1 MTTLPFWQ
9 RWSVHAVASLVIGIA
24 GAGLTYVLDLTP
36 ALTNSLTVAVSSWV
50 IAMVF
55 SIAYS
60 LHAARVEWRAAM
72 AVREALD
79 AGESLLLEFQSRLRE
94 IALRPLNGRPNHV
107 FIDYC
112 HRSLKDALAVA
123 TQAAQSGELT
133 VRDHHFDTVDKVM
146 AAFDGCKDRT
156 FCCVW
161 LIDDGEL
168 FDDSWRHYMACL
180 VELGG
185 KSRRTQRIQVRILF
199 VVRDLSDD
207 VMLRRPAVA
216 AVFGFVATAKGF
228 ACRVVARDCYE
239 VHRQDAGLSNECLD
253 FGVYGDHLLF
263 RTTQY
268 EPTNEGTFSVD
279 PTAIQKYRRM
289 HDLAMEAPQAR
300 DLPANLPE
308 NVSLEAFL
316 NCDAQEAQPQGAQ
329 PHLAAE

>member
-1 MTTLPFWQ
+1 M
-9 RWSVHAVASLVIGIA
+9 
-24 GAGLTYVLDLTP
+24 
-36 ALTNSLTVAVSSWV
+36 
-50 IAMVF
+50 
-55 SIAYS
+55 
-60 LHAARVEWRAAM
+60 E
-72 AVREALD
+72 
-79 AGESLLLEFQSRLRE
+79 
-94 IALRPLNGRPNHV
+94 
-107 FIDYC
+107 
-112 HRSLKDALAVA
+112 
-123 TQAAQSGELT
+123 
-133 VRDHHFDTVDKVM
+133 
-146 AAFDGCKDRT
+146 
-156 FCCVW
+156 
-161 LIDDGEL
+161 
-168 FDDSWRHYMACL
+168 CL
-180 VELGG
+180 VELGR

-207 VMLRRPAVA
+207 AMLRRPAVA

-239 VHRQDAGLSNECLD
+239 AHRQDAGLFTECLD

-316 NCDAQEAQPQGAQ
+316 NCDAQDDAT
-329 PHLAAE
+329 HVAAEVME